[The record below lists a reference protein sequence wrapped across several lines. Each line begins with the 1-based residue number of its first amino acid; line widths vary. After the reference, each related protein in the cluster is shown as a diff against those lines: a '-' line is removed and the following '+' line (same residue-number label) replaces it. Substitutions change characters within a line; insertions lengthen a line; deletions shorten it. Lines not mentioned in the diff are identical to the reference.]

1 MPKTA
6 ADSMLERLTVPL
18 PPHIRMDQAKAFA
31 SAIFKGDPEA
41 WETIKPSI
49 KGKAKE
55 FATR

>member
-1 MPKTA
+1 
-6 ADSMLERLTVPL
+6 
-18 PPHIRMDQAKAFA
+18 MDQAKAFA

-41 WETIKPSI
+41 WETIKQSI